1 MKSMTAYGY
10 SSYSSDEFFLEVE
23 IKSYNNRYLDIYHNI
38 NSNLASFEEEIDQ
51 RIKEVAERGKVEIS
65 VKLKT
70 LKNDGQLVV
79 DKDLLQKY
87 EDAFSSISNIS
98 GKSVSLSASDYLSIE
113 GLMTYVQEKNPETYR
128 EALFTTLDKA
138 LEQFNSA
145 KLREGEAT
153 KADLYKLGKQIED
166 SNDKIK
172 ELFDGY
178 EDYYAKLL
186 LSKYEELKIS
196 EKLDENQFRQEVGS
210 ILVKYSINE
219 EQIRLK
225 THLKEYFRLLDCNE
239 SVGKRLDFLMQEMN
253 RETNTTASKSQIA
266 QINIEAVKMKDAIEN
281 IREQIRNVE

>member
-10 SSYSSDEFFLEVE
+10 SSYSADEFFLEVE

-51 RIKEVAERGKVEIS
+51 RIKSVAERGKVEIS

-79 DKDLLQKY
+79 DKDLLRKY
-87 EDAFSSISNIS
+87 EDAFSNISNIS
-98 GKSVSLSASDYLSIE
+98 GKCVSLSASDYLSIE
-113 GLMTYVQEKNPETYR
+113 GLMTYVQEKNPEIYR
-128 EALFTTLDKA
+128 EALFESLDKA

-172 ELFDGY
+172 ELFDGF
-178 EDYYAKLL
+178 EDYYSKLL

-196 EKLDENQFRQEVGS
+196 EKIDENQFRQEVGS

-219 EQIRLK
+219 EQIRLR

-281 IREQIRNVE
+281 IREQIRNIE

>member
-87 EDAFSSISNIS
+87 EDAFSNISNIS

-128 EALFTTLDKA
+128 EALFNTLEKA

>member
-113 GLMTYVQEKNPETYR
+113 GLMTYVQEKNPEIYR

>member
-10 SSYSSDEFFLEVE
+10 SSYSADEFFLEVE

-38 NSNLASFEEEIDQ
+38 NSNLASFEEEIDN
-51 RIKEVAERGKVEIS
+51 RIKNVAERGKVEIS

-70 LKNDGQLVV
+70 LKNDGNLVV
-79 DKDLLQKY
+79 DKDLLKKY

-128 EALFTTLDKA
+128 EALFNTLEKA

-219 EQIRLK
+219 EQIRLR

>member
-10 SSYSSDEFFLEVE
+10 SSYSADEFFLEVE

-38 NSNLASFEEEIDQ
+38 NSNLASFEEEIDN
-51 RIKEVAERGKVEIS
+51 RIKNVAERGKVEIS

-87 EDAFSSISNIS
+87 EDAFSNISNIS
-98 GKSVSLSASDYLSIE
+98 GKSVSLSAADYLSIE

-128 EALFTTLDKA
+128 EALFNTLEKA

-219 EQIRLK
+219 EQIRLR

>member
-1 MKSMTAYGY
+1 MTAYGY

>member
-51 RIKEVAERGKVEIS
+51 RIKNVAERGKVEIS

-79 DKDLLQKY
+79 DKDLLKKY

-113 GLMTYVQEKNPETYR
+113 GLMTYVQEKNPEIYR
-128 EALFTTLDKA
+128 EALLSTLDKA

-219 EQIRLK
+219 EQIRLR

-266 QINIEAVKMKDAIEN
+266 LINIEAVKMKDAIEN
-281 IREQIRNVE
+281 IREQIRNIE

>member
-1 MKSMTAYGY
+1 
-10 SSYSSDEFFLEVE
+10 
-23 IKSYNNRYLDIYHNI
+23 
-38 NSNLASFEEEIDQ
+38 
-51 RIKEVAERGKVEIS
+51 
-65 VKLKT
+65 
-70 LKNDGQLVV
+70 
-79 DKDLLQKY
+79 
-87 EDAFSSISNIS
+87 
-98 GKSVSLSASDYLSIE
+98 
-113 GLMTYVQEKNPETYR
+113 MTYVQEKNPETYR
-128 EALFTTLDKA
+128 EALFNTLEKA

-219 EQIRLK
+219 EQIRLR